1 MIRRF
6 LSTIFLCAPFL
17 CALLSVIALAD
28 GGKLEAIGAF
38 SIEGASDSLKNAIE
52 PQGQRVLLAD
62 GSVVCEI
69 WMRKA
74 VPARAKADVAGAV
87 YTAIQDSAV
96 IGVISFPKGGIDFR
110 GQAIKPGAY
119 VLRYALHPTDGNHMG
134 ISPIRDFLLLVPV
147 SADQNVDAQFKF
159 EELTKLS
166 TKASGTNH
174 PAPLSLVSAEGK
186 TTLPAFFENEHGHV
200 GFAARMKT
208 TTGEMPIA
216 FIVKGVA
223 EQ

>member
-1 MIRRF
+1 MIRRTVSAASLF
-6 LSTIFLCAPFL
+6 I
-17 CALLSVIALAD
+17 LLSVIAVAD
-28 GGKLEAIGAF
+28 GGKLEAIGPF
-38 SIEGASDSLKNAIE
+38 TGEGASDSLKTAIE
-52 PQGQRVLLAD
+52 AQGQRVLLSD
-62 GSVVCEI
+62 GSVVCEL

-74 VPARAKADVAGAV
+74 VPARAKTDVAGAV

-96 IGVISFPKGGIDFR
+96 VGVISFPKGGTDFR

-147 SADQNVDAQFKF
+147 GGDPNVDAQFKF

-174 PAPLSLVSAEGK
+174 PAPLSLVSVEGK
-186 TTLPAFFENEHGHV
+186 SVFPSVFENEHGHV
-200 GFAARMKT
+200 GFAAKLKT
-208 TTGEMPIA
+208 TAGEMPIA

>member
-1 MIRRF
+1 MIRRTV
-6 LSTIFLCAPFL
+6 SAASLCI
-17 CALLSVIALAD
+17 LLSVIALAD
-28 GGKLEAIGAF
+28 GGKLEAIGPF
-38 SIEGASDSLKNAIE
+38 TGEGAPDSLKNALE
-52 PQGQRVLLAD
+52 AQGQRVMLSD
-62 GSVVCEI
+62 GSVVCEL

-74 VPARAKADVAGAV
+74 VPARAKTDVAGAV

-96 IGVISFPKGGIDFR
+96 VGVITFPKGGTDFR

-147 SADQNVDAQFKF
+147 GGDPNVDAQFKF

-174 PAPLSLVSAEGK
+174 PAPLSLVSVEGK
-186 TTLPAFFENEHGHV
+186 SVFPSVFENEHGHL
-200 GFAARMKT
+200 GFAAKLKT
-208 TTGEMPIA
+208 TAGEMPIA